1 MAVTGAS
8 GRLGSV
14 VCSVIHGLDGYELVA
29 ELGSSSRV
37 SDVTADILVDV
48 SQPSASEAIVL
59 EAVARGMRVLVGTSG
74 WTGDR
79 VRALRTTLSESAPE
93 AVVVIVPNFSLGSV
107 LGTALS
113 AQLATFF
120 DSVEIVETHHADKVD
135 APSGTAIRTAER
147 IAEQR
152 DGLPAFSAA
161 TPDFASRGE
170 LVEGIPVHSV
180 RLPGV
185 HAKQEVIFSGDG
197 ETLSIVH
204 DTTSPAAYRAGIRA
218 ALLALPTMSGISVG
232 LDEVLGIRFGS
243 SN

>member
-8 GRLGSV
+8 GRLGTV
-14 VCSVIHGLDGYELVA
+14 VCSVINELDGYQLVA

-37 SDVTADILVDV
+37 SDVSADILVDV
-48 SQPSASEAIVL
+48 SHPSASEGIVR
-59 EAVARGMRVLVGTSG
+59 EAAARGMRVLVGTSG
-74 WTGDR
+74 WTSDR
-79 VRALRTTLSESAPE
+79 VRTLRATLSETAPD

-107 LGTALS
+107 LGTAIS

-120 DSVEIVETHHADKVD
+120 DTVEIVETHHAEKVD

-147 IAEQR
+147 IAEHR
-152 DGLPAFSAA
+152 AGLPAFTAA
-161 TPDFASRGE
+161 TAEFDSRGE
-170 LVEGIPVHSV
+170 LVQGIPVHSL

-218 ALLALPTMSGISVG
+218 ALLALPNLSGVTVG